1 MLKKFSKWQGC
12 GNDFVLFD
20 CLDNPLADYSELAKK
35 VCDRHYGIGADGILI
50 VEPSS
55 VADFRMRII
64 NTDGSEAEMCGN
76 GIRCFARYLYDNQL
90 VTKEKFTVETGA
102 GILVPRIIKENNEVI
117 GVRVDMGEPHLLGE
131 EIPVIGYDGKRV
143 ISEPLQVE
151 GNTYEMTCV
160 SMGNPHCV
168 IFVEKDFPLW
178 DFDIESVGKRIEND
192 KIFPE
197 KVNVEFVKTTD
208 KNTLEMR
215 VWERGSG
222 ETYAC
227 GTGACASVAASCA
240 RSFCKKGD
248 DITVHLKGGELV
260 INYYGSGIKMTG
272 GAVTAYTGSV
282 EIQTEV

>member
-76 GIRCFARYLYDNQL
+76 GIRCFARYLYDNRL
-90 VTKEKFTVETGA
+90 VTKEEFTVETGA

-131 EIPVIGYDGKRV
+131 EIPVIGYDGKQV

-168 IFVEKDFPLW
+168 IFVDDAEKFP
-178 DFDIESVGKRIEND
+178 IEKLGTKFEHHSA
-192 KIFPE
+192 FP
-197 KVNVEFVKTTD
+197 KKTNTEFVQIID
-208 KNTLEMR
+208 KGHVRMR
-215 VWERGSG
+215 VWERGAAI
-222 ETYAC
+222 TLAC
-227 GTGACASVAASCA
+227 GTGSCA
-240 RSFCKKGD
+240 TAVACILNGKTDKNIEVSLDGGKLNIEWADNNHVFMTGEAKLVF
-248 DITVHLKGGELV
+248 TGEL
-260 INYYGSGIKMTG
+260 ID
-272 GAVTAYTGSV
+272 
-282 EIQTEV
+282 

>member
-76 GIRCFARYLYDNQL
+76 GIRCFARYLYDNRL
-90 VTKEKFTVETGA
+90 VTKEEFTVETGA

-168 IFVEKDFPLW
+168 IFVDDAEKFP
-178 DFDIESVGKRIEND
+178 IEKLGTKFEHHSA
-192 KIFPE
+192 FP
-197 KVNVEFVKTTD
+197 KKTNTEFVQIID
-208 KNTLEMR
+208 KGHVRMR
-215 VWERGSG
+215 VWERGAAI
-222 ETYAC
+222 TLAC
-227 GTGACASVAASCA
+227 GTGSCA
-240 RSFCKKGD
+240 TAVACILNGKTDRNIEVALDGGKLNIEWADNNHVFMTGEAKLVF
-248 DITVHLKGGELV
+248 TGEL
-260 INYYGSGIKMTG
+260 ID
-272 GAVTAYTGSV
+272 
-282 EIQTEV
+282 

>member
-90 VTKEKFTVETGA
+90 VTKEEFTVETGA

-168 IFVEKDFPLW
+168 IFVDDAEKFP
-178 DFDIESVGKRIEND
+178 IEKLGTKFEHHSA
-192 KIFPE
+192 FP
-197 KVNVEFVKTTD
+197 KKTNTEFVQIID
-208 KNTLEMR
+208 KGHVRMR
-215 VWERGSG
+215 VWERGAAI
-222 ETYAC
+222 TLAC
-227 GTGACASVAASCA
+227 GTGSCA
-240 RSFCKKGD
+240 TAVACILNGKTDRNVEVTLDGGKLNIEWADNNHVFMTGEAKLVF
-248 DITVHLKGGELV
+248 TGEL
-260 INYYGSGIKMTG
+260 ID
-272 GAVTAYTGSV
+272 
-282 EIQTEV
+282 

>member
-90 VTKEKFTVETGA
+90 VTKEEFTVETGA

-168 IFVEKDFPLW
+168 IFVDDAEKFP
-178 DFDIESVGKRIEND
+178 IEKLGTKFEHHSA
-192 KIFPE
+192 FP
-197 KVNVEFVKTTD
+197 KKTNTEFVQVID
-208 KNTLEMR
+208 KNHVRMR
-215 VWERGSG
+215 VWERGAAI
-222 ETYAC
+222 TLAC
-227 GTGACASVAASCA
+227 GTGSCA
-240 RSFCKKGD
+240 TAVACILNGKTDRNVEVTLDGGKLNIEWADNNHVFMTGEAKLVF
-248 DITVHLKGGELV
+248 TGEL
-260 INYYGSGIKMTG
+260 ID
-272 GAVTAYTGSV
+272 
-282 EIQTEV
+282 

>member
-1 MLKKFSKWQGC
+1 MHGC
-12 GNDFVLFD
+12 GNDYIYVNGFSQD
-20 CLDNPLADYSELAKK
+20 IPNPGKAAVELSK
-35 VCDRHYGIGADGILI
+35 RHFSVGADGLI
-50 VEPSS
+50 MVCPSE
-55 VADFRMRII
+55 VADAKMRMF
-64 NTDGSEAEMCGN
+64 NADGSEGKMCGN
-76 GIRCFARYLYDNQL
+76 GVRCVAKFVYDNGISKNNPL
-90 VTKEKFTVETGA
+90 KIETLSGIKTVTLCVENGVVCGATVEMGA
-102 GILVPRIIKENNEVI
+102 PSFEPEDVPVI
-117 GVRVDMGEPHLLGE
+117 TEDGK
-131 EIPVIGYDGKRV
+131 PVIGKCVTVGGKEEN
-143 ISEPLQVE
+143 I
-151 GNTYEMTCV
+151 TCV

-178 DFDIESVGKRIEND
+178 DFDIESVGKKIEND

-197 KVNVEFVKTTD
+197 KVNVEFVKITG

-240 RSFCKKGD
+240 RGFCKKGD
-248 DITVHLKGGELV
+248 DITVRLKGGELV

>member
-76 GIRCFARYLYDNQL
+76 GIRCFARYLYDNRL
-90 VTKEKFTVETGA
+90 VTKEEFTVETGA

-168 IFVEKDFPLW
+168 IFVDDAEKFP
-178 DFDIESVGKRIEND
+178 IEKLGTKFEHHSV
-192 KIFPE
+192 FP
-197 KVNVEFVKTTD
+197 KKTNTEFVQIID
-208 KNTLEMR
+208 KGHVRMR
-215 VWERGSG
+215 VWERGAAI
-222 ETYAC
+222 TLAC
-227 GTGACASVAASCA
+227 GTGSCA
-240 RSFCKKGD
+240 TAVACILNGKTDRNIEVALD
-248 DITVHLKGGELV
+248 GGKLNIEWADNNHV
-260 INYYGSGIKMTG
+260 FMTG
-272 GAVTAYTGSV
+272 EAKLVFTG
-282 EIQTEV
+282 EWID

>member
-76 GIRCFARYLYDNQL
+76 GIRCFARYLYDNRL
-90 VTKEKFTVETGA
+90 VTKEEFTVETGA

-168 IFVEKDFPLW
+168 IFVDDAEKFP
-178 DFDIESVGKRIEND
+178 IEKLGTKFEHHSA
-192 KIFPE
+192 FP
-197 KVNVEFVKTTD
+197 KKTNTEFVQIID
-208 KNTLEMR
+208 KGHVRMR
-215 VWERGSG
+215 VWERGAAI
-222 ETYAC
+222 TLAC
-227 GTGACASVAASCA
+227 GTGSCA
-240 RSFCKKGD
+240 TAVACILNGKTDRNIEVALD
-248 DITVHLKGGELV
+248 GGKLNIEWADNNHV
-260 INYYGSGIKMTG
+260 FMTG
-272 GAVTAYTGSV
+272 EAKLVFTG
-282 EIQTEV
+282 EWID